1 MKKLYIIVSTLF
13 VLSILLFISAFIYL
27 DREGHRAYHYI
38 INLDGYDIG
47 TIRVDKFVTEDK
59 FIYKSVSSLPS
70 YPVLTDSKS
79 KIVLD
84 RGYNLENYSKEN
96 FGKGVKETLYI
107 ENNQNSASFI
117 ATFQSEF
124 AVLNNIPI
132 RKGTFI
138 FEEDSPMAYMP
149 IIENYDFR
157 RGRAQG
163 FNALSSFA
171 TFLPPMK
178 RYVTLTSVRDEYLK
192 VDSRRIKTECL
203 LLKIKNYP
211 QGMVWVSKLDRS
223 LVALEMPNRL
233 LKIRRTFLPKAP
245 LLAREYRIEAKGNVT
260 KDVNFKNKNI
270 KLAGTL
276 STPEKEGKYPL
287 VLLIWGPGAQDRHYQ
302 GLFTSIA
309 DYLSKSGY
317 CVFSFDKRGVG
328 SSEGDFSGTTDG
340 DEIEDLNIALE
351 FLTTQGQGD
360 PKKAFIIGHSKGA
373 FYASLLASKKD
384 AVKGVILMAPSA
396 PAGTDIETL
405 KAMASQLKWSEDYLK
420 LAMKSSLE
428 TTNMVKAA
436 KNNWASILG
445 KRSYLKRIREELDED
460 PVAVI
465 KEVKAPAL
473 ILQGKE
479 DYPFRVDYA
488 SLLDKSLE
496 ESGNLNHTLTY
507 FGYLGHYFGKS
518 VNDGVHKIHYE
529 VDPAVLETIK
539 TWLDSVVSPQQDL
552 RN

>member
-1 MKKLYIIVSTLF
+1 MVRI
-13 VLSILLFISAFIYL
+13 
-27 DREGHRAYHYI
+27 YHYI

-47 TIRVDKFVTEDK
+47 GIRIDKFVTGDK
-59 FIYKSVSSLPS
+59 LIYRSVSSIPF

-84 RGYNLENYSKEN
+84 KGYNLESYSKDN
-96 FGKGVKETLYI
+96 FGKGVNQRVYM
-107 ENNQNSASFI
+107 ENTENSISFV

-124 AVLNNIPI
+124 ALLNNIPI

-138 FEEDSPMAYMP
+138 FEEDAPITYLP

-163 FNALSSFA
+163 FNAISHFA

-192 VDSRRIKTECL
+192 VDSRKIKTECL

-211 QGMVWVSKLDRS
+211 QGMVWVSKSDRS
-223 LVALEMPNRL
+223 LIAVEMPNRL
-233 LKIRRTFLPKAP
+233 LKIRRTFLPKGASAA
-245 LLAREYRIEAKGNVT
+245 LEHQIQEEGYVT

-276 STPEKEGKYPL
+276 TVPKKDGKFPL
-287 VLLIWGPGAQDRHYQ
+287 VLLIWGSGAQDRRYQ
-302 GLFTSIA
+302 GLFTDIA

-340 DEIEDLNIALE
+340 DEMEDLNAALE
-351 FLTTQGQGD
+351 FLATQIQVD
-360 PKKAFIIGHSKGA
+360 PKNTIIIGHSKGA
-373 FYASLLASKKD
+373 FYASLVASKKD
-384 AVKGVILMAPSA
+384 TVRGIILMAPSG
-396 PAGTDIETL
+396 PIEIDAENL

-420 LAMKSSLE
+420 LTMKSNLE
-428 TTNMVKAA
+428 TMNRVKAA

-445 KRSYLKRIREELDED
+445 KRAYLKRMKEELDEKPMD
-460 PVAVI
+460 VI
-465 KEVKAPAL
+465 KEVKVP
-473 ILQGKE
+473 
-479 DYPFRVDYA
+479 
-488 SLLDKSLE
+488 
-496 ESGNLNHTLTY
+496 
-507 FGYLGHYFGKS
+507 
-518 VNDGVHKIHYE
+518 
-529 VDPAVLETIK
+529 
-539 TWLDSVVSPQQDL
+539 
-552 RN
+552 